1 MGKAWGRTQELK
13 CGCCRQKRALA
24 FAMAEQGIA
33 NVKRAYEG
41 AGLSGMTA
49 VALVAAAAMSG
60 PVPAL
65 AQSAPV
71 DLTRQVRPSQPTP
84 LPAPVA
90 VPAPAVDTP
99 PAPET
104 APLPHW
110 TPADAQALLAA
121 IKGVGTE
128 GLFPRDYQPD
138 VLAAAIAKGEGQDL
152 DETATRLFGWL
163 IEDYRDGRTPMP
175 ARVQWFAVDPD
186 QDVNPT
192 QLVIASALEKH
203 DIKGALNALLPTHP
217 DYAAL
222 KNALPKATTPK
233 QAAQI
238 RANMDR
244 WRWLARDLGSQ
255 YLLTNVPEQMLR
267 LTVRNRIIKSYKVVV
282 GKPGRTATPQ
292 LAETV
297 QGVIFNPTWTVPQS
311 IVVGEGLGARLVNN
325 PRQAER
331 EGYKVTKA
339 ADGTIYVVQQPGD
352 NNSLGRMK
360 LDMPNEHAI
369 FLHDTPSKAAFNQPV
384 RALSH
389 GCIRVQGA
397 VELAMTMGIL
407 GAGMTPEDV
416 AAAHTSREYTKVP
429 MTRTFP
435 VYITYFTVARDVDG
449 MLRSFTDIYNRD
461 APVLASFA
469 KPREAH
475 TTQRKST
482 EEVIKLDNPL

>member
-1 MGKAWGRTQELK
+1 MKVARCIAMNNPWGKARLAAVHGS
-13 CGCCRQKRALA
+13 ALA
-24 FAMAEQGIA
+24 LVLAVLPSAA
-33 NVKRAYEG
+33 G
-41 AGLSGMTA
+41 AQNA
-49 VALVAAAAMSG
+49 
-60 PVPAL
+60 
-65 AQSAPV
+65 APV
-71 DLTRQVRPSQPTP
+71 DLTRQVQPA
-84 LPAPVA
+84 PAPVPT
-90 VPAPAVDTP
+90 VTPAPQ
-99 PAPET
+99 APVAASPEAFLP

-110 TPADAQALLAA
+110 TQADAQALLAA
-121 IKGVGTE
+121 IKGIGRE
-128 GLFPRDYQPD
+128 GLFPKDYEPEA
-138 VLAAAIAKGEGQDL
+138 LSAAIAKGEGPEL
-152 DETATRLFGWL
+152 DAMATRLFGWL
-163 IEDYRDGRTPMP
+163 IEDLRDGRTPMT

-192 QLVIASALEKH
+192 NLIIASALEKH
-203 DIKGALNALLPTHP
+203 DIKGALDVLLPTHP

-222 KNALPKATTPK
+222 KAALPKAQTPQ
-233 QAAQI
+233 QAALI

-244 WRWLARDLGSQ
+244 WRWLARDLGTQ

-267 LTVRNRIIKSYKVVV
+267 LTVRNKIIKSYRVVV

-325 PRQAER
+325 PKQAER

-369 FLHDTPSKAAFNQPV
+369 FLHDTPSKAAFSQPV

-389 GCIRVQGA
+389 GCIRVEGA

-407 GAGMTPEDV
+407 GAGMTPDDAV
-416 AAAHTSREYTKVP
+416 AAHTSREYTKVP
-429 MTRTFP
+429 MTKTFP
-435 VYITYFTVARDVDG
+435 VYITYFTVATDVNG
-449 MLRSFTDIYNRD
+449 TLRSFPDIYKRD

-469 KPREAH
+469 QPRALH
-475 TTQRKST
+475 TSQRKSD
-482 EEVIKLDNPL
+482 EEIIKLDNPL